1 MLQSVVWFASAFL
14 FQVGGRTMP
23 PIELTP
29 AQRALLK
36 SPIAKHLILFS
47 GMYITVRSFFGA
59 CFLYAIAVLLLFP
72 QYGLLSE
79 HSPLNILPEWAR
91 REGFEASKVERERAL
106 PKPISG

>member
-1 MLQSVVWFASAFL
+1 MLNSIVWFASAFL

-36 SPIAKHLILFS
+36 SPVAKHLLLFS
-47 GMYITVRSFFGA
+47 GMYITTRSFMGA
-59 CFLYAIAVLLLFP
+59 CFLYAVAVLLLFP

-79 HSPLNILPEWAR
+79 HSPINILPAWAR
-91 REGFEASKVERERAL
+91 REGFEADQKERNKAIPR
-106 PKPISG
+106 PFDM